1 MTNMYPRSQ
10 RIEPAGKE
18 QNRLGSLYVGV
29 QELKLFPEGDASKEF
44 TYIGLDVAAC
54 VHGVLLTENERVVL
68 VNQQRP
74 LSTLATSNGKA
85 PAIQR
90 FLELPGG
97 FASENLTIAKALPE
111 SELEAATIR
120 EVLEETGV
128 TKWTDMQKLGSFA
141 PYPQLSNE
149 VSHEYAFT
157 GVEIDGAVPQ
167 TTEGME
173 ANMSTVVLPFE
184 HAYQIAAGVRES
196 EVPITAPTAKTLMM
210 AKAMLDL

>member
-1 MTNMYPRSQ
+1 MTNMRPRSQ
-10 RIEPAGKE
+10 RIEAPGQE
-18 QNRLGSLYVGV
+18 QNRLGSPYVGV
-29 QELKLFPEGDASKEF
+29 QELKLFPEDNPAKEL
-44 TYIGLDVAAC
+44 TYIGLDVVAC

-74 LSTLATSNGKA
+74 LSTLAAKGTV
-85 PAIQR
+85 PTIQR

-97 FASENLTIAKALPE
+97 FAPEKLTIAKVLPE
-111 SELEAATIR
+111 PELEAAAIR

-128 TKWTDMQKLGSFA
+128 TKWTSMQKLGSFA

-149 VSHEYAFT
+149 ITHEYAFT

-167 TTEGME
+167 TTEVME
-173 ANMSTVVLPFE
+173 ANMHTVILPFE
-184 HAYQIAAGVRES
+184 HAYEIAAGVRES